1 MGYIYKILITY
12 LAFINVALFALMW
25 LDKRA
30 AQKKA
35 RRVPEIVLLSIAAAG
50 GAIGGLAGMFTF
62 HHKTRKSL
70 FVFGMSVMIAC
81 HGIICLAL
89 FT

>member
-1 MGYIYKILITY
+1 MGYIYKIFIIY
-12 LAFINVALFALMW
+12 MIFINVGLFTLMW

-30 AQKKA
+30 AQKSV
-35 RRVPEIVLLSIAAAG
+35 RRIPEIVLLSITAAG

-70 FVFGMSVMIAC
+70 FVFGMSVLIVC
-81 HGIICLAL
+81 HGIICLAF